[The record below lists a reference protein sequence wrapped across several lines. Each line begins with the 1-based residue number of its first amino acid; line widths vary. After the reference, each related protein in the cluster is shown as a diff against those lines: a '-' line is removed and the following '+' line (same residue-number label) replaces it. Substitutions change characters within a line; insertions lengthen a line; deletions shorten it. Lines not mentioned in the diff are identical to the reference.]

1 MIFVQRVFP
10 VGKGFW
16 GYSDEQIVN
25 YNKKID
31 SFNSNIKS
39 YCQTKSNVKF
49 IDTTSG
55 FVASN
60 GYLINCENDG
70 LHIAWDFNSKYFNN
84 IKQAIIEA
92 Y

>member
-1 MIFVQRVFP
+1 
-10 VGKGFW
+10 
-16 GYSDEQIVN
+16 YSDEQIVN

-31 SFNSNIKS
+31 SFNSKIKS

-60 GYLINCENDG
+60 GYLINCESDG